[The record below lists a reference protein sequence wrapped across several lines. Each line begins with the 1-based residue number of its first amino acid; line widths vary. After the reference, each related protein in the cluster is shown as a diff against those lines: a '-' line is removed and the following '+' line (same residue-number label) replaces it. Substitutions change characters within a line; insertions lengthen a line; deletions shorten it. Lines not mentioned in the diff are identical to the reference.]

1 MAQIQPIDFP
11 FTGEATELK
20 VLILNFE
27 TTATTCTTYNEL
39 LTEDNV
45 MCANW
50 NYTLT
55 DEEFTKWGTDNTW
68 VEQCVANDKGIVILI
83 PLDQWK
89 N

>member
-27 TTATTCTTYNEL
+27 TTANTCTTYNEL
-39 LTEDNV
+39 LTEEGL

-55 DEEFTKWGTDNTW
+55 DKEFEKWGTDNTW

-83 PLDQWK
+83 PLDLWK

>member
-1 MAQIQPIDFP
+1 MALIEPINFP

-20 VLILNFE
+20 VLILNFA
-27 TTATTCTTYNEL
+27 TDATTCTTYNEL
-39 LTEDNV
+39 LTEEGL

-55 DEEFTKWGTDNTW
+55 DEEFSAWGEDNTW

-83 PLDQWK
+83 PLEQWK